1 MGHFDTA
8 KPENHQMRSGLSPSA
23 FGFCGS
29 SFRIGFSGY
38 IWYGTT
44 SRSAAAPPQLRWR
57 SHLTERGLSDEATCR
72 VCCFRLQHLP

>member
-8 KPENHQMRSGLSPSA
+8 SPENHQIKLGLSPST
-23 FGFCGS
+23 FGFYKS

-44 SRSAAAPPQLRWR
+44 SRSVTAPPQLRWR
-57 SHLTERGLSDEATCR
+57 SHLTERGLSDEARYTCER
-72 VCCFRLQHLP
+72 S